1 MTTKAAKEAALAV
14 TLTLCTAALTFL
26 MFSGLVWLA
35 VTWSTLI
42 K

>member
-1 MTTKAAKEAALAV
+1 MTAITAKDVALAV
-14 TLTLCTAALTFL
+14 ALTACAVVLTLL

-35 VTWSTLI
+35 VTWSNLI